1 MKNEKVTLGSVG
13 QLVVMDLIIRHVN
26 DPAMNLLKDPVPGKQ
41 AIQLLM
47 LDLIMNSS
55 PMFCHRGKS
64 RAPYWL
70 ISLGGVVEVATCS
83 LIVAGHVG
91 RGSTALP
98 LALMIVCKA
107 EKYICQLTQ

>member
-1 MKNEKVTLGSVG
+1 MEKEKPTLGSVG

-26 DPAMNLLKDPVPGKQ
+26 VPAMNLLKDPVPFKQ

-55 PMFCHRGKS
+55 PIFCHRGKS

-70 ISLGGVVEVATCS
+70 ISLGGVVEVATCP
-83 LIVAGHVG
+83 LIVVGRVG

-98 LALMIVCKA
+98 LALMIVSKA
-107 EKYICQLTQ
+107 EKYIFVN